1 MLWII
6 VLAGDTTFTILSE
19 GAASLHYSVDVARDR
34 AIEDALRRAVE
45 QALGTFI
52 SSETMVENY
61 RLIQDRILS
70 RAEGYVAGYRIVS
83 EGIQDSLYR
92 VRILA
97 RVRKGRL
104 QDDAEAI
111 KNLIMRR
118 GRPLIYVDSRVPFV
132 KDFFVKRLRE
142 DGFPVIEDTT
152 HRKPDL
158 VLRVDFGEEWET
170 RETGYDA
177 PLRLI
182 ILHISAGIIDRRSG
196 EVVASYSNQKAYP
209 NMNTRIR
216 NTFLKNAYRE
226 VKGNLIDEWKSGRSL
241 TIIIVKGGDEALMK
255 NLRDILRKSIRG
267 LEHMKLK
274 RYRRGYGEIEVLAS
288 DDAER
293 IYDILV
299 GKLEGASLRLEGNTV
314 TIVFAQAPRKAKE

>member
-1 MLWII
+1 MLWMMF
-6 VLAGDTTFTILSE
+6 LAGDTTITVLSE
-19 GAASLHYSVDVARDR
+19 GAASLHYSVDVARDK

-45 QALGTFI
+45 QALGTLI
-52 SSETMVENY
+52 SSETIVENY
-61 RLIQDRILS
+61 HLIQDRILS

-83 EGIQDSLYR
+83 EGIEDSLYR

-97 RVRKGRL
+97 HVRKGRL

-111 KNLIMRR
+111 RSLIMRM
-118 GRPLIYVDSRVPFV
+118 GRPLIYVESRTPFV

-152 HRKPDL
+152 RRKPDL
-158 VLRVDFGEEWET
+158 ILRVNFGEEWEE
-170 RETGYDA
+170 REMGYDA
-177 PLRLI
+177 GMRLF
-182 ILHISAGIIDRRSG
+182 ILHISARIIDMGSG

-216 NTFLKNAYRE
+216 NTFLENAYRE
-226 VKGNLIDEWKSGRSL
+226 VKGSLINEWKSGKSL
-241 TIIIVKGGDEALMK
+241 TIVIVKGGDETSVE
-255 NLRDILRKSIRG
+255 NLKGILRRNVRG
-267 LEHMKLK
+267 LEHMRLK

-288 DDAER
+288 DDAEG

-299 GKLEGASLRLEGNTV
+299 GKLKGASIRLEGS
-314 TIVFAQAPRKAKE
+314 TIIVEFAQAPRRAKE